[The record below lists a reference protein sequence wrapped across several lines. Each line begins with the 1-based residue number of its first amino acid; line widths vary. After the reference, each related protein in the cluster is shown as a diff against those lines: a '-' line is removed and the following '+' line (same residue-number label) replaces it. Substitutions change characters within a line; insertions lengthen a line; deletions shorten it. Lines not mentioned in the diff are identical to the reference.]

1 MSHNMKEMKGFAKK
15 TDKDTV
21 TEELEKVQRLLKQ
34 QQSATVAAY
43 EAALQDDPE
52 LLATLRA
59 ARAQGLQATDTTVVN
74 QTLNVLKK

>member
-1 MSHNMKEMKGFAKK
+1 MSHNMKEMKGFTKK
-15 TDKDTV
+15 IDKDTV

-34 QQSATVAAY
+34 QQASTVAAY

-52 LLATLRA
+52 LLATLKA
-59 ARAQGLQATDTTVVN
+59 AREQGLQATDTTVVD

>member
-15 TDKDTV
+15 IDKDTV

-34 QQSATVAAY
+34 QQASTVAAF

-52 LLATLRA
+52 LLATLKA
-59 ARAQGLQATDTTVVN
+59 ARKEGLQATDTTVVD
-74 QTLNVLKK
+74 QTLNVLKQ

>member
-15 TDKDTV
+15 IDKDTV

-34 QQSATVAAY
+34 QQVSTVAAF

-52 LLATLRA
+52 LLATLKA
-59 ARAQGLQATDTTVVN
+59 AREEGLEATDTTVID
-74 QTLNVLKK
+74 QTLNVLKQ